1 MTTGLAGRT
10 VVVTRD
16 EDDDGPLGRALAE
29 LGAVVQ
35 RLPVTETAP
44 PEDPGA
50 LAREWKRASRYDWL
64 FATSARAAR
73 AVAAAVAA
81 AEAAS
86 PGGRT
91 APGDAA
97 RAAKTAPR
105 PRLVAAVGAG
115 TAAALAAAGLSP
127 DLTGEEG
134 ATALVT
140 AMAARESLRGA
151 RILFPASDRAREEGP
166 AALAAAGAD
175 VTKVIAY
182 RILARAAAAEEL
194 RAARM
199 DPAVHALTFTSPS
212 AVAALGP
219 REGTPTCRIA
229 AIGPTTAAA
238 LRDLGWTDLVVAP
251 EPGFP
256 SLARALADAFRTE
269 ET

>member
-1 MTTGLAGRT
+1 MTRELAGRT

-29 LGAVVQ
+29 LGAVV
-35 RLPVTETAP
+35 RHLPVVEAAP

-50 LAREWKRASRYDWL
+50 LAREWRRASRYHWL
-64 FATSARAAR
+64 FVTSARAAR
-73 AVAAAVAA
+73 AVAQAA
-81 AEAAS
+81 A
-86 PGGRT
+86 
-91 APGDAA
+91 DAA
-97 RAAKTAPR
+97 GPDDGAAPSGAAGPPGALR
-105 PRLVAAVGAG
+105 PRLVAAVGRG
-115 TAAALAAAGLSP
+115 TAAALAAAGLP
-127 DLTGEEG
+127 ADVVGEEG
-134 ATALVT
+134 AAALVA
-140 AMAARESLRGA
+140 AMAARESLTGTRV
-151 RILFPASDRAREEGP
+151 LFPASNRAREEGP
-166 AALAAAGAD
+166 AALEAAGAD

-182 RILARAAAAEEL
+182 RILARAAAAQEL
-194 RAARM
+194 RAAQT

-251 EPGFP
+251 EPAFP
-256 SLARALADAFRTE
+256 SLAQALADAFRTE